1 MIIELENPLQRTEF
15 NFAIGVYEG
24 KCYEQDF
31 VVTRCHTFH
40 VSQVRNQPISPQE

>member
-24 KCYEQDF
+24 KRYEQDF
-31 VVTRCHTFH
+31 VGTRCHTFH
-40 VSQVRNQPISPQE
+40 VS